1 MTIEITKSDIS
12 IENLLSIEDF
22 DRATKDRIQNS
33 DILLVPVLE
42 FRDKKERAFYSET
55 SNFLKFAKNELMG
68 YTINICENQGQEK
81 TIDLRSADI
90 WLPSLLISIDPLKD
104 VVLPTIISLISNYLF
119 YRFTNEAKD
128 DKRQVHLQLVVHDK
142 KRKISKCLKYDGP
155 LSGLKELEE
164 IDANKIFGRK

>member
-1 MTIEITKSDIS
+1 MTIKITKSDITS
-12 IENLLSIEDF
+12 DNLLSIDDF
-22 DRATKDRIQNS
+22 DRETKDRIRNS
-33 DILLVPVLE
+33 DILLVPRLD
-42 FRDKKERAFYSET
+42 FGDKKERAFYSET
-55 SNFLKFAKNELMG
+55 SNFLKFAKTELKS
-68 YTINICENQGQEK
+68 YTINICENRGQEK
-81 TIDLRSADI
+81 TIGLHSADI
-90 WLPSLLISIDPLKD
+90 WLPILLISIDPLKD